1 MNPRGMVCLLSTMLA
16 LSAAGAFGVPADY
29 WFEKANAFYERQ
41 HYDSA
46 ASYYGKIVAA
56 DIRNSAVYYNLGN
69 TYFRQRKAGLALL
82 YFEKAAALSAND
94 GDIRA
99 NTRFV
104 QSTIIDRLPE
114 PQQSFVE
121 ALLHYL
127 HNAFSLQAQ
136 LWLLFVLLLTISVL
150 FAVGI
155 YAPAGL
161 RLWIIYVSSIVLIAT
176 ACCGIS
182 AGVKIYAKENIRH
195 AIVLSPSVD
204 AKNQPN
210 GTMVLF
216 TVHEGTKFRVR
227 KQLGEWTLVSL
238 STGVSGWVL
247 TSSLGI
253 I

>member
-1 MNPRGMVCLLSTMLA
+1 MKPRGVLYLLSTMLA
-16 LSAAGAFGVPADY
+16 LSATGAFGVPADY

-41 HYDSA
+41 QYDSA
-46 ASYYGKIVAA
+46 APYYGKIVAA
-56 DIRNSAVYYNLGN
+56 GIRNSAVYYNLGN
-69 TYFRQRKAGLALL
+69 TCFRQRKAGLALL
-82 YFEKAAALSAND
+82 YFEKAAALSPND
-94 GDIRA
+94 QDIRA
-99 NTRFV
+99 NIRFV
-104 QSTIIDRLPE
+104 QSTITDRLPQ
-114 PQQSFVE
+114 PQQSFIE
-121 ALLHYL
+121 ALLHYA

-136 LWLLFVLLLTISVL
+136 VWALFFLLLALSVL
-150 FAVGI
+150 FAAGI

-161 RLWIIYVSSIVLIAT
+161 RLWILYVSSIVLLAT

-210 GTMVLF
+210 GAMVLF

-247 TSSLGI
+247 TTSLGI